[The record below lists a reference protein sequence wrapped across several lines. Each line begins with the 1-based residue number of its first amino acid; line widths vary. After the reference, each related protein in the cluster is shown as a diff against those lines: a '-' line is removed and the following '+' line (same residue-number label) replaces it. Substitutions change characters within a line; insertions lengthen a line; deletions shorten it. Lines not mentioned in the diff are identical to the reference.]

1 MERFTRQPGSNAS
14 PTPAAQSAQTTPHSS
29 APKSKDLGT
38 PTMSS
43 KLLVVAVIVVSLAL
57 IVALAFGMFKF
68 GTKSL
73 VDTSKYQAVFL
84 QNGQVYF
91 GHVSNI
97 NSEYVQLEDIYYLQ
111 VQQQVQPDQQTAD
124 GQQAQTPQQQISLA
138 KLGSEL
144 HGPEDLMFISR
155 DQIVFWEN
163 LKDDGS
169 SQVVEAIK
177 TDKQGSTDSTQTDT
191 TSPTD
196 TTTTPTTP

>member
-1 MERFTRQPGSNAS
+1 M
-14 PTPAAQSAQTTPHSS
+14 
-29 APKSKDLGT
+29 
-38 PTMSS
+38 
-43 KLLVVAVIVVSLAL
+43 
-57 IVALAFGMFKF
+57 
-68 GTKSL
+68 
-73 VDTSKYQAVFL
+73 
-84 QNGQVYF
+84 
-91 GHVSNI
+91 SNI